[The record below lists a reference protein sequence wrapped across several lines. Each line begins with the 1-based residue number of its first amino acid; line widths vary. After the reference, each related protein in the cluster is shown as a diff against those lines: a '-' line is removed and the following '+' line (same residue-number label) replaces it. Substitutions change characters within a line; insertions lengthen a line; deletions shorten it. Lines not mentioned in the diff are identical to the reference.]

1 MKCLRIY
8 ATPDGES
15 HFDEVELPITEK
27 VTVAPGAK
35 SFQRSK
41 RYLASGVEFTQIPA
55 GMPQVD
61 WHTVPARVLVVRLTG
76 AAEYETSDGGV
87 RHVSAGEFVL
97 VEDTY
102 GKGHMSRHSSH
113 EQTVLW
119 IWLPHGLDLPPE

>member
-27 VTVAPGAK
+27 VTVAAGVKP
-35 SFQRSK
+35 FQRSK

-55 GMPQVD
+55 GTLVD
-61 WHTVPARVLVVRLTG
+61 WHTVPAPVLVVRLTG
-76 AAEYETSDGGV
+76 SAEYETSGGGV

-97 VEDTY
+97 AEDTH
-102 GKGHMSRHSSH
+102 GKGHMTRHSSH

-119 IWLPHGLDLPPE
+119 IWLPHGLDVPPE